1 MINVRKIK
9 GKIMEDVETILVDQ
23 NLSGKRID
31 VLICEKFS
39 HVTRNFVHKLFSKKF
54 ILVNNKLVSKH
65 YKVKCD
71 DFIQIVFP
79 EPEKLDIVAENISL
93 NIIYEDDQI
102 LVVNKPKGMV
112 VHPAPGHYGGGT
124 LVNALMCH
132 CKDNLSGIGGILRPG
147 IVHRID
153 KDTSGLLVVAK
164 TDFAH
169 LSLSEQIKA
178 HSVDRIYEAVV
189 YGKFKENVGTL
200 SFPIGRSERDR
211 KRMAVN
217 FKNGK
222 NAVTHYKIIDSFDKF
237 SYLKLKLET
246 GRTHQIR
253 VHMAHIGHPLAGD
266 SVYGPKSCVKELMGQ
281 CLHAKTLGFYH
292 PASKER
298 MHFESD
304 LDERFLKFLNKCR
317 KNL

>member
-1 MINVRKIK
+1 MSEKLE
-9 GKIMEDVETILVDQ
+9 GKIMENFQTIAVDE
-23 NLSGKRID
+23 NLSGGRVD
-31 VLICEKFS
+31 LLICSKYP
-39 HVTRNFVHKLFSKKF
+39 HTTRNFIHKLFLKKL
-54 ILVNNKLVSKH
+54 ILVNNKPVSKH
-65 YKVKCD
+65 YKVKNH

-79 EPEKLDIVAENISL
+79 KPEKLNVAAENIPLS
-93 NIIYEDDQI
+93 IIYEDDQL

-112 VHPAPGHYGGGT
+112 VHPAPGHYFGGT
-124 LVNALMCH
+124 LVNALMWH

-169 LSLSEQIKA
+169 VSLCAQLKA
-178 HSVDRIYEAVV
+178 HAVDRIYEAVV
-189 YGKFKENVGTL
+189 YGKFKSDFGTL

-211 KRMAVN
+211 KKMAVN

-237 SYLKLKLET
+237 SYIKLKLET

-266 SVYGPKSCVKELMGQ
+266 CVYGPKSCFKELNGQ
-281 CLHAKTLGFYH
+281 CLCAKTLGFYH
-292 PASKER
+292 PVSKEK
-298 MHFESD
+298 MHFEVG
-304 LDERFLKFLNKCR
+304 LDEYFLKFLKRLR
-317 KNL
+317 KN